1 MRKKTNNILFA
12 MAVLLL
18 VAALGILFF
27 IHKTKQSSVKRMQE
41 EAAKTE
47 APIELVARGTTES
60 VVEEAVV
67 SSGENVVIEESIAAG
82 PEVLENAA
90 PAIEGAS
97 VSEEPS
103 PTPYEEPLLEENT
116 PSVEVG
122 VEVESY

>member
-60 VVEEAVV
+60 VAEEVV
-67 SSGENVVIEESIAAG
+67 SSEGSAG
-82 PEVLENAA
+82 PEMLDSAGPQVLENA
-90 PAIEGAS
+90 
-97 VSEEPS
+97 EP
-103 PTPYEEPLLEENT
+103 TAYEEPLLEENVSLEENT

-122 VEVESY
+122 IEVEEQS

>member
-41 EAAKTE
+41 EAATTE

-60 VVEEAVV
+60 MVV

-82 PEVLENAA
+82 PEVLENA
-90 PAIEGAS
+90 AIEGAS

>member
-1 MRKKTNNILFA
+1 
-12 MAVLLL
+12 
-18 VAALGILFF
+18 
-27 IHKTKQSSVKRMQE
+27 MQE

-67 SSGENVVIEESIAAG
+67 SSGDIEESIAAG

-90 PAIEGAS
+90 IEGGS
-97 VSEEPS
+97 VAEEPS
-103 PTPYEEPLLEENT
+103 PTPYEEPLLEDNT

>member
-47 APIELVARGTTES
+47 APIELVARGTAES
-60 VVEEAVV
+60 VVV

-90 PAIEGAS
+90 IEGAS
-97 VSEEPS
+97 VNEWPS
-103 PTPYEEPLLEENT
+103 PTPYEEPLLEEIT

>member
-1 MRKKTNNILFA
+1 MKKKTGSNILFA

-90 PAIEGAS
+90 IEGGS
-97 VSEEPS
+97 VAEEPS

>member
-67 SSGENVVIEESIAAG
+67 SSGENVG
-82 PEVLENAA
+82 PEVLESA
-90 PAIEGAS
+90 E
-97 VSEEPS
+97 
-103 PTPYEEPLLEENT
+103 PTPLEEPLLEENA
-116 PSVEVG
+116 PSDENGPLVEVG
-122 VEVESY
+122 IEVESN

>member
-60 VVEEAVV
+60 VVV
-67 SSGENVVIEESIAAG
+67 STGDIEESIVAG

-90 PAIEGAS
+90 IEGAS
-97 VSEEPS
+97 VNEWPS
-103 PTPYEEPLLEENT
+103 PTPYEEPLLEEIT

>member
-47 APIELVARGTTES
+47 APIELVARGTAES
-60 VVEEAVV
+60 VVVSTVESVV
-67 SSGENVVIEESIAAG
+67 AG
-82 PEVLENAA
+82 PEVLENA
-90 PAIEGAS
+90 AIEGAS

-103 PTPYEEPLLEENT
+103 PIPYEEPLLEDNT

>member
-67 SSGENVVIEESIAAG
+67 SSGDIEESIAAG

-90 PAIEGAS
+90 IEGGS
-97 VSEEPS
+97 VAEEPS
-103 PTPYEEPLLEENT
+103 PTPYEEPLLEDNT

>member
-47 APIELVARGTTES
+47 APIELVARETTES
-60 VVEEAVV
+60 AVV
-67 SSGENVVIEESIAAG
+67 STGDIEESIAAG

-90 PAIEGAS
+90 IEGGS
-97 VSEEPS
+97 VAEEPS

>member
-1 MRKKTNNILFA
+1 MKKKTNNILFA

-67 SSGENVVIEESIAAG
+67 SSGEDVVIEESIAAG
-82 PEVLENAA
+82 PEVLENA
-90 PAIEGAS
+90 AIEGAS

-103 PTPYEEPLLEENT
+103 PTPYEEPLLEENSH
-116 PSVEVG
+116 SVEVG

>member
-27 IHKTKQSSVKRMQE
+27 IHKTKQSSVKRMKE

-60 VVEEAVV
+60 VVV
-67 SSGENVVIEESIAAG
+67 SSGEIEESIAAG
-82 PEVLENAA
+82 PEVLENAT
-90 PAIEGAS
+90 IEGGS
-97 VSEEPS
+97 VAEEPS

>member
-1 MRKKTNNILFA
+1 MKKKTNNILFA

-67 SSGENVVIEESIAAG
+67 SSGENMVIEESIAAG

-90 PAIEGAS
+90 IEGGSAA
-97 VSEEPS
+97 EEPS
-103 PTPYEEPLLEENT
+103 PTPYEEPLLEDNT

>member
-1 MRKKTNNILFA
+1 MKKKTGSNILFA

-27 IHKTKQSSVKRMQE
+27 IHKTKQSSVKKMQE

-47 APIELVARGTTES
+47 APIELVARGTAES
-60 VVEEAVV
+60 VVV
-67 SSGENVVIEESIAAG
+67 STGDIEESIAAG

-90 PAIEGAS
+90 IEGAS
-97 VSEEPS
+97 VNEEPS

-122 VEVESY
+122 VEVE

>member
-1 MRKKTNNILFA
+1 
-12 MAVLLL
+12 
-18 VAALGILFF
+18 
-27 IHKTKQSSVKRMQE
+27 MQE

-67 SSGENVVIEESIAAG
+67 SSGENMVIEESIAAG

-90 PAIEGAS
+90 IEGGSAA
-97 VSEEPS
+97 EEPS
-103 PTPYEEPLLEENT
+103 PTPYEEPLLEDNT

>member
-60 VVEEAVV
+60 VVV
-67 SSGENVVIEESIAAG
+67 STGDIEESIAAG

-90 PAIEGAS
+90 IEGGS
-97 VSEEPS
+97 VAEEPS
-103 PTPYEEPLLEENT
+103 PTPYEEPLLEDNT

-122 VEVESY
+122 VEVEEQF

>member
-60 VVEEAVV
+60 VVV
-67 SSGENVVIEESIAAG
+67 SSGENMVIEESIAAG
-82 PEVLENAA
+82 PEVLENAT
-90 PAIEGAS
+90 IEGGS
-97 VSEEPS
+97 VAEEPS
-103 PTPYEEPLLEENT
+103 PTPYEEPLLEDNT

-122 VEVESY
+122 VEVEEQF

>member
-1 MRKKTNNILFA
+1 MKKKTNNILFA
-12 MAVLLL
+12 MAALLL

-27 IHKTKQSSVKRMQE
+27 IHKTKQSSVKRMKE
-41 EAAKTE
+41 EAATTE

-60 VVEEAVV
+60 VVV
-67 SSGENVVIEESIAAG
+67 SSGENMVIEESIVAG

-90 PAIEGAS
+90 IEGAS
-97 VSEEPS
+97 VNEWPS

-116 PSVEVG
+116 PSIEVG

>member
-27 IHKTKQSSVKRMQE
+27 IHKTKQSSVKRMKE
-41 EAAKTE
+41 EAATTE
-47 APIELVARGTTES
+47 APIELVARGTAES
-60 VVEEAVV
+60 VVV
-67 SSGENVVIEESIAAG
+67 SSGENMVIEESIAAG

-90 PAIEGAS
+90 IEGGS
-97 VSEEPS
+97 VAEEPS
-103 PTPYEEPLLEENT
+103 PTPYEEPLLEDNT

-122 VEVESY
+122 VEVEEQP

>member
-1 MRKKTNNILFA
+1 MKKKTGSNILFA

-67 SSGENVVIEESIAAG
+67 SSGDIEESIAAG

-90 PAIEGAS
+90 IEGGS
-97 VSEEPS
+97 VAEEPS
-103 PTPYEEPLLEENT
+103 PTPYEEPLLEDNT